1 MPRSWATTPPA
12 TANFS
17 SACPRCQCR
26 RGRGVRAANAAA
38 AASPASDFKPSRQA
52 RGDRSRFPAR
62 VTAQDNDDAAVS
74 PAAGFKPS
82 RQARGDRSRLPARVT
97 AQDND
102 DAAAS
107 PATDFA
113 PSRQARGDRSRLPA
127 RVTARIQK
135 CPGGTQSP
143 LPGIFCILRKAIS
156 RQNNCR
162 TAPKGGGRAF
172 SRPAFPP
179 GGGPAA
185 PGCRPRQNRP
195 RRSSGTA
202 GSGRR

>member
-26 RGRGVRAANAAA
+26 RGRGVRAANVAA
-38 AASPASDFKPSRQA
+38 
-52 RGDRSRFPAR
+52 G
-62 VTAQDNDDAAVS
+62 AVS
-74 PAAGFKPS
+74 ALPMSPRQPAPRQILSPRDRREGIEAGSPHAWPHGV
-82 RQARGDRSRLPARVT
+82 RAA
-97 AQDND
+97 ND

-107 PATDFA
+107 PAAGFA
-113 PSRQARGDRSRLPA
+113 PSRQARGCRSRFPA

-156 RQNNCR
+156 RQNSCR

-172 SRPAFPP
+172 SRPSFPP